1 LSSPSH
7 IPADFVEPAEG
18 ELPTLNL
25 ELGQISQQGQ
35 RELNEDTCACVTP
48 SLENTLLTKG
58 ACAMISDGTGGDG
71 TGRDASHY
79 IENRLFEEYYNTP
92 DSWTVERSIM
102 EVLNNI
108 NRWLFGRRSP
118 AASYLCTLSALVMR
132 GRSYHVFHVG
142 DTRIYLWR
150 GGELTR
156 LTTDHHYPGH
166 ENRLVRAMGLDS
178 GVRADMKQGDLE
190 QGDIFVMTTD
200 GVHGCLQDED
210 IVQIMEQ
217 GLSAQGTAVKLSS
230 LGIEKGHGDNATV
243 QVVSVKELPLPHR
256 SEMIDEDRY
265 LKAAPELN
273 RGDQLD
279 GYRIIERMTSG
290 GMATIYKAEEIESGK
305 EVAIKCP
312 KPELMKRPVQLERFH
327 REEWTGLRLHSP
339 YLMRMFPP
347 QPKRSQYYYIVME
360 ICRGTSL
367 RRSLELNGRFKIETV
382 RNMAYQLCKGLHFMH
397 NLNMIHRDIKPE
409 NIIVSDEEAIK
420 IVDYGIVRLPG
431 LSQLNTDEEVRS
443 LIGSPY
449 YMAPEFF
456 NDRSRGSVQT
466 DIYALG
472 VVLYEMIS
480 GGEFPYGKAEEINY
494 QGEAP
499 EYRSLRRNRED
510 VPPWL
515 DQVIRKCVEW
525 NPSNRYEALSEL
537 LYSLDHPGEITVVQ
551 ERAPLIVR
559 RPLTFW
565 KWLCFVEAFVIF
577 FLGYMVVSLL

>member
-1 LSSPSH
+1 
-7 IPADFVEPAEG
+7 
-18 ELPTLNL
+18 
-25 ELGQISQQGQ
+25 
-35 RELNEDTCACVTP
+35 
-48 SLENTLLTKG
+48 
-58 ACAMISDGTGGDG
+58 
-71 TGRDASHY
+71 
-79 IENRLFEEYYNTP
+79 
-92 DSWTVERSIM
+92 
-102 EVLNNI
+102 
-108 NRWLFGRRSP
+108 
-118 AASYLCTLSALVMR
+118 
-132 GRSYHVFHVG
+132 
-142 DTRIYLWR
+142 
-150 GGELTR
+150 
-156 LTTDHHYPGH
+156 
-166 ENRLVRAMGLDS
+166 
-178 GVRADMKQGDLE
+178 
-190 QGDIFVMTTD
+190 
-200 GVHGCLQDED
+200 
-210 IVQIMEQ
+210 
-217 GLSAQGTAVKLSS
+217 
-230 LGIEKGHGDNATV
+230 
-243 QVVSVKELPLPHR
+243 
-256 SEMIDEDRY
+256 
-265 LKAAPELN
+265 
-273 RGDQLD
+273 
-279 GYRIIERMTSG
+279 
-290 GMATIYKAEEIESGK
+290 
-305 EVAIKCP
+305 
-312 KPELMKRPVQLERFH
+312 
-327 REEWTGLRLHSP
+327 
-339 YLMRMFPP
+339 
-347 QPKRSQYYYIVME
+347 ME

-499 EYRSLRRNRED
+499 EYRRLRRNRED